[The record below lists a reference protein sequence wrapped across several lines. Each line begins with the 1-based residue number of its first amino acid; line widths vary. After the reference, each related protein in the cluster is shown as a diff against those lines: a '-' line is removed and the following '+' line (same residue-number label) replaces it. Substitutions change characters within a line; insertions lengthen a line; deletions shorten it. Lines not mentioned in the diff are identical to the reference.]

1 MDALF
6 VLLAALAAIVA
17 VDLSTVDWNRGRSS
31 R

>member
-17 VDLSTVDWNRGRSS
+17 VDLTTVDWIGGRSS

>member
-17 VDLSTVDWNRGRSS
+17 VDLGGIDWNGQSHS

>member
-6 VLLAALAAIVA
+6 VLLAALAAIVT
-17 VDLSTVDWNRGRSS
+17 VDLTAVDWNGGRSS

>member
-17 VDLSTVDWNRGRSS
+17 VDLGGSDWKGQSHS
-31 R
+31 C

>member
-6 VLLAALAAIVA
+6 VLLAALTAIVA
-17 VDLSTVDWNRGRSS
+17 VDLTAIDWKGQPRS

>member
-17 VDLSTVDWNRGRSS
+17 VDFTAVDWKGQPHNR
-31 R
+31 